1 MSEKESSSPSLASAI
16 KTFFDSRLSEVL
28 HTCLPGKIESYNSE
42 TRKAIVAPLIKR
54 KYLDETI
61 LSIKPIENVPVMF
74 YGAGQAILR
83 LPENEITG
91 QTCTLIFTERSL
103 DTWLNSGNIS
113 EPGSTRKFD
122 ITDAIAILSL
132 NSFNNTD
139 KGGNDLELQYKDSII
154 RIKENGNIE
163 IGVDTFLK
171 LINENFKTLFDN
183 HVHYISVAGTPSAQ
197 IGVSSSPSKLTGI
210 TPLRINAAP
219 GIVHTFNNDL
229 TNNEMTAKTKAE

>member
-16 KTFFDSRLSEVL
+16 KTFFDSRLAEIL
-28 HTCLPGKIESYNSE
+28 HTCLPGKIESYNSK
-42 TRKAIVAPLIKR
+42 TRKATVTPLIKR
-54 KYLDETI
+54 KYLDDTI
-61 LSIKPIENVPVMF
+61 IEFKPIENVPVMF

-83 LPENEITG
+83 LPEKEIIG

-103 DTWLNSGNIS
+103 DTWLNSGDIS

-139 KGGNDLELQYKDSII
+139 KGGNDLELQYKNSVI

-163 IGVDTFLK
+163 IGIDTFLK

-183 HVHYISVAGTPSAQ
+183 HVHYISVAGSPSAQ
-197 IGVSSSPSKLTGI
+197 IGVSSSPSKLAGTI
-210 TPLRINAAP
+210 PLRINAIA
-219 GIVHTFNNDL
+219 GAIHTFNNDL